1 MTNELGRLTGIIFWG
16 LYHIFFSIN
25 TLLYAYTFLHKKLG
39 VVANLKK
46 KKPIISLVVSLILFP
61 LNMNS
66 RPLESVRQVLP
77 KLICS
82 DSTDILKYFWCASD
96 YISNSDNYRKLW
108 KITQI
113 FEQTFSVLYVRLSS
127 ESLLEQLDTCKIS
140 GLSFNGLIIGPP
152 LSTSSHMVII
162 ALCCP
167 KVHRAPESNNP
178 FVGVYDYPLMTMKR
192 PVGVWELNLPGGVKC
207 TCQVCFY

>member
-1 MTNELGRLTGIIFWG
+1 MTNELGRLTGIISWG

-96 YISNSDNYRKLW
+96 YISNSDNYRKQCGKSHKYLN
-108 KITQI
+108 KH
-113 FEQTFSVLYVRLSS
+113 SVSFMCACPLKACLSS
-127 ESLLEQLDTCKIS
+127 WTHVKFLASHS
-140 GLSFNGLIIGPP
+140 MGL
-152 LSTSSHMVII
+152 
-162 ALCCP
+162 
-167 KVHRAPESNNP
+167 
-178 FVGVYDYPLMTMKR
+178 
-192 PVGVWELNLPGGVKC
+192 
-207 TCQVCFY
+207 